1 MGFENLLGNARLKE
15 NLKVGLARERLSHF
29 YLISGPEGSG
39 KRTLARL
46 LAAAFVCAGQDKP
59 CLQCPACR
67 KIMAGTHPD
76 FITVED
82 PDHKTV
88 PVKQVREVREDMYI
102 RPNEADKK
110 VYLFPQELGTE
121 GQNALLKVLEEPPAY
136 AVTLLLT
143 NNPETILTT
152 VRSRCTEL
160 TLLPLSRE
168 ALVSALEKD
177 FPQADA
183 GDLEAAITRSGG
195 YLGQAKALLQAGAG
209 VSPQT
214 DSFVSGYTQKNALEL
229 LTVLTAM
236 GSWGKDRLIS
246 ELSQWLCLLQQA
258 LSCRSGMTAASAQV
272 RTLAQGRSSRE
283 LLQSIRHLQKAIQ
296 YAQGN
301 VSTAAICGWLTRSLV

>member
-1 MGFENLLGNARLKE
+1 MGFENLLGNTRLKE
-15 NLKVGLARERLSHF
+15 NLKAGLARGRLSHF

-46 LAAAFVCAGQDKP
+46 LAAAFVCTEQNKP
-59 CLQCPACR
+59 CLQCSACR
-67 KIMAGTHPD
+67 KIMANTHPD
-76 FITVED
+76 FITVTD
-82 PDHKTV
+82 PDHKAV

-160 TLLPLSRE
+160 ALLPLSRDE
-168 ALVSALEKD
+168 LVPALQKD

-183 GDLEAAITRSGG
+183 GDLEAAVARSGG
-195 YLGQAKALLQAGAG
+195 YLGQAKALLEAGAG
-209 VSPQT
+209 FSPQT
-214 DSFVSGYTQKNALEL
+214 ESFIKGYTQKNALEL
-229 LTVLTAM
+229 LTLLNTM
-236 GSWGKDRLIS
+236 GSWGKDRLIP
-246 ELSQWLCLLQQA
+246 ELSQWLSLLQQA
-258 LSCRSGMTAASAQV
+258 LSCRSGMSASSVQV
-272 RTLAQGRSSRE
+272 RTLAQSRSSRE
-283 LLQSIRHLQKAIQ
+283 LLQSIRNLQKAIE

-301 VSTAAICGWLTRSLV
+301 VSTAAICGWLIRTLV